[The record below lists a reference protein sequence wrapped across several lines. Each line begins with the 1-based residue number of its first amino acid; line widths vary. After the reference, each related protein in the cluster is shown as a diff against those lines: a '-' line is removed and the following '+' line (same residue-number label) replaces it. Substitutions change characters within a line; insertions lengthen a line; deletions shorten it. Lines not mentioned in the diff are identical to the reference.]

1 MNQRFGFVGVE
12 QAGGGG
18 VGHFEGMGCVPCLDG
33 GGLPG
38 AELVLGGP
46 HPRRRYI
53 RGRYVL
59 VCGDEVGVSDQDDP
73 CMSRIGQSVL
83 YVRQQ
88 CRRFRHRGINLLA

>member
-18 VGHFEGMGCVPCLDG
+18 VGHFEGMGFVPGLDG

-73 CMSRIGQSVL
+73 CVSRIGQPL
-83 YVRQQ
+83 LNMRQQ
-88 CRRFRHRGINLLA
+88 RRRFRHRGINLLA